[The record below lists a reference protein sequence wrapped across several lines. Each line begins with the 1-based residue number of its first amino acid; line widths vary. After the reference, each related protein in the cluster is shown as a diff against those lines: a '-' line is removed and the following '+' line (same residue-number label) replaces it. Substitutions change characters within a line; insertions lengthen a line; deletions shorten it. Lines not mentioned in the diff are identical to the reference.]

1 MRYLLD
7 TDICFFVFFLWLL
20 LVLAQILAHEDEGIA
35 LSCISAAELYFGV
48 RKSGSAR
55 NLRALEHF
63 LSPLDVLDFD
73 HEAARQYG
81 QLRAALEKKGSVIGP
96 HDMQIAAHALA
107 QGMTL
112 VTNNERE
119 FKRVP
124 ALRIENWAR

>member
-1 MRYLLD
+1 VRYLLD
-7 TDICFFVFFLWLL
+7 TDICIYVINQRPPQ
-20 LVLAQILAHEDEGIA
+20 VLAQFLAHEDEGIA

-81 QLRAALEKKGSVIGP
+81 QLRAALEKKGALSGP